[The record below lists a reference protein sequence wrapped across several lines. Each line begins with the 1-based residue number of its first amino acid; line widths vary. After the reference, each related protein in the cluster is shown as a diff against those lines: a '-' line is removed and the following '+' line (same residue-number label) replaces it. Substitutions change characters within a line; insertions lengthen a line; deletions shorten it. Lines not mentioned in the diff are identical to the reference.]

1 MNTQQL
7 LNLSLKEL
15 NALSDKELREAVST
29 LRSTGRKRYER
40 LAESEEY
47 TPAVKYMQKSTK
59 GDAIFPTVRNMDAVQ
74 LKNEFARQKH
84 FLEMQTS
91 TKTGVKKA
99 RENIRTSTQ
108 DIVKRDLSDA
118 EVTAIWETVDN
129 LRDGEMGGILN
140 YRQFLDTAS
149 EVMRENPD
157 FSQKDLLEESKR
169 RLREIYEDE
178 QRANTIYTSQFMQ
191 RPRN

>member
-59 GDAIFPTVRNMDAVQ
+59 GDTIFPTVRNMDTAQ
-74 LKNEFARQKH
+74 LKNEFVRQKH

-108 DIVKRDLSDA
+108 EIVKRDLSDA

-140 YRQFLDTAS
+140 YRQFLDAAS

-157 FSQKDLLEESKR
+157 FSQRDLLEESKR